1 MKKKWVITTYIL
13 ICLLAACTP
22 ALAPSVPGVDA
33 DGVIQTWI
41 DAPID
46 GDHLPLSPCEIVIHA
61 NAPAG
66 VQNVVLLIN
75 EQPVPIDGVP
85 TGKAMSE
92 VHYSWRPPAPGVY
105 DILAYTID
113 QNNQQDEG
121 SRVEVMVV
129 GAATATATQTPTTTP
144 SPTPTHTPAPS
155 GLLAGLTV
163 DPQEL
168 VYGSC
173 GENRVSFSAQV
184 QDTENTLSLL
194 LFVRLIDVSS
204 GERTT
209 WNTGFAMNPTSQ
221 EGGYYYQL
229 STTAIPGMDEFN
241 TAYLE
246 YQFVGIGQG
255 GAILGHSPNF
265 SDVGIAKCGFSL
277 PPMSIT
283 RPGFSLNP
291 TATNTPVVVK

>member
-1 MKKKWVITTYIL
+1 MKKKLLITTYLL

-22 ALAPSVPGVDA
+22 ALAPGVPQAEV
-33 DGVIQTWI
+33 DGVIKTWI

-46 GDHLPLSPCEIVIHA
+46 GDQLPLSPYEIVIHA

-75 EQPVPIDGVP
+75 EQPVQVDGVL

-92 VHYSWRPPAPGVY
+92 VHYGWQPPAPGVY
-105 DILAYTID
+105 TILAYTID

-121 SRVEVMVV
+121 SRVEVIVV
-129 GAATATATQTPTTTP
+129 GAATATQTPSTPP
-144 SPTPTHTPAPS
+144 SPTPTSTPAPS

-163 DPQEL
+163 DPHQL

-194 LFVRLIDVSS
+194 LFVRLIDIST
-204 GERTT
+204 GERTS
-209 WNTGFAMNPTSQ
+209 WNSGFAMNPTSQ
-221 EGGYYYQL
+221 DGGYYYHL
-229 STTAIPGMDEFN
+229 STAAVPGMDQFS
-241 TAYLE
+241 TTYLE

-265 SDVGIAKCGFSL
+265 SDVGIAKCGFIL
-277 PPMSIT
+277 PPFST
-283 RPGFSLNP
+283 TSPGFTLNP
-291 TATNTPVVVK
+291 TATNTPVMVK